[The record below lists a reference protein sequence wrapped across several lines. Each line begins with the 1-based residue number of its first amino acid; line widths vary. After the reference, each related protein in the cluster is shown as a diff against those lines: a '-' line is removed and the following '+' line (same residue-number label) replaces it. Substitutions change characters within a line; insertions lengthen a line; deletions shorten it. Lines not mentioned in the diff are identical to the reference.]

1 MLWRGDPG
9 KPESRSTVPRE
20 PVGGSPSFL
29 SPAAGV
35 GMGKRAKGRGTQGCR
50 VSSPVISSN
59 IGWWCRLAGG
69 LGRDSG
75 MSCGFLMMC
84 PMSLWLADVW
94 LDRGPGPEKG
104 SQRPVECAGSS
115 QPRCLPE
122 SRPGWPCLGRCQAPS
137 PTRSARWVGPFGGR
151 SGLPDTSPHSDSGA
165 GPWGGSGAWPGEPP
179 WEVTAGS
186 GGCFAVGRVCLCLSV
201 RVFGAGLQSGP
212 ASLHPHLRCLLLPRC
227 RCPARRIL
235 SPAPVSVPPHQ
246 GRLLLTALGTVLPSC
261 PGPVLSNAFTQHP
274 LSQSPTVPC
283 RPLDAK
289 SKT

>member
-29 SPAAGV
+29 SPMAGV

-59 IGWWCRLAGG
+59 IGWWCQLAGG

-104 SQRPVECAGSS
+104 SQGPVECAGSS

-186 GGCFAVGRVCLCLSV
+186 GACFAVGRVCVCVCLCVCL
-201 RVFGAGLQSGP
+201 GLVSSQGP
-212 ASLHPHLRCLLLPRC
+212 LPYTLTYAACFSLAAAARPGGFSPPPRSRSLHTKAACC
-227 RCPARRIL
+227 
-235 SPAPVSVPPHQ
+235 
-246 GRLLLTALGTVLPSC
+246 
-261 PGPVLSNAFTQHP
+261 
-274 LSQSPTVPC
+274 
-283 RPLDAK
+283 
-289 SKT
+289 

>member
-1 MLWRGDPG
+1 
-9 KPESRSTVPRE
+9 
-20 PVGGSPSFL
+20 
-29 SPAAGV
+29 
-35 GMGKRAKGRGTQGCR
+35 
-50 VSSPVISSN
+50 
-59 IGWWCRLAGG
+59 
-69 LGRDSG
+69 

-104 SQRPVECAGSS
+104 SQGPVECAGSS